1 MLEQLGPEAK
11 EIIVLAQDLAHSMGH
26 SAVRGEHLLL
36 ALFERMD
43 KGLARE
49 FADIGISYEQLF
61 SAVQADFP
69 TTEPILER
77 DAVELSF
84 EAQMVIV
91 RSAIEARRFDSEI
104 VLPKHIFIAFEW
116 YGIAE
121 RGNFYAWELLRKS
134 GPEHKIRILFSNIEF
149 RTPSAKDDSQ
159 IPKVRRIAD
168 PVPSE
173 NQVWILTSN
182 FPHRNIVLD
191 TAQVAATKHGHNK
204 INSIF
209 LLLGLAMRPN
219 TVACSIL
226 EAIGLGSAKLHS
238 VIKENYGIGPWK
250 DGFQMYYARSIEN
263 IYDCARE
270 ISIEHKS
277 LIIEDEHFLEAFVR
291 IGKHMDGCL
300 AWKTIQESGK
310 VERLISLLE
319 DPTQLE
325 NLSND
330 AEKRL
335 AIKEF
340 HTKAQSSKESIART
354 DFLSKS
360 TINLLSLA
368 KAEALSLNRETIEP
382 EHLFL
387 AMLAMPSLDV
397 IDIFKTLNIDI
408 AHARGTIESFSEKVK
423 NKKATNNEL
432 TFSQSTKSLLESAF
446 TEARQLGKALI
457 EPVHILLA
465 IARSAHDE
473 NTESVISKSLNILE
487 LETKLITEVIVKS
500 LITEVKPNKTPPR
513 KVLLDTTDY
522 ELPSNFS
529 ETSFRVVENAH
540 KEACRFGYPEIEPE
554 HLLLGLVKETS
565 NEVSNLFI
573 SRGVCV
579 KSIEQEYSKFK
590 DRGPGGSSKLRVS
603 NMVQEIFNLAS
614 KECSNEV
621 EPKDLLGYLI
631 LSMDLVTINILR
643 SLGLEDLLEGAAD
656 YAPPAALLSFLNIS
670 HMDDYFYSN
679 ALKILLRAQELSR
692 QFGHK
697 SVENGHLLLALLEW
711 HDDPV
716 VKAFCKY
723 GVKMDKLKTDLRGL
737 RGIGITFN
745 TKEIPLSQRSKDA
758 LRKATNLVDEHKS
771 DSLAPGHL
779 LLGILSDQCATT
791 KKLLS
796 KYDLPADLNDRL
808 VIALP
813 SKSEK

>member
-43 KGLARE
+43 SGLASE

-77 DAVELSF
+77 DAVELSY

-91 RSAIEARRFDSEI
+91 RSAIEAKRFDSEM
-104 VLPKHIFIAFEW
+104 VLLKHLFIAFEW

-134 GPEHKIRILFSNIEF
+134 GPEHKIRILFENIEF
-149 RTPSAKDDSQ
+149 RTPSTKDDTQ
-159 IPKVRRIAD
+159 LPKVQRETN
-168 PVPSE
+168 PTSSE

-191 TAQVAATKHGHNK
+191 AAQAAAQKHGHNK

-209 LLLGLAMRPN
+209 LLLGLAMQPN

-226 EAIGLGSAKLHS
+226 EAIGLGLAKLHC

-250 DGFQMYYARSIEN
+250 DGFQMHYARSIEK

-277 LIIEDEHFLEAFVR
+277 LTIDSEHFLEAIVR
-291 IGKHMDGCL
+291 IGKNMDGCL
-300 AWKTIQESGK
+300 AWKTIHETGK

-325 NLSND
+325 NHSSG
-330 AEKRL
+330 AEKQL
-335 AIKEF
+335 AIEEF
-340 HTKAQSSKESIART
+340 RTKAQSSKESIART
-354 DFLSKS
+354 DFLTKS

-368 KAEALSLNRETIEP
+368 KASAQSLNHKTIEP

-387 AMLAMPSLDV
+387 AMLTMPSLDV
-397 IDIFKTLNIDI
+397 IDIFKTLDIDI
-408 AHARGTIESFSEKVK
+408 DHARATIESFSEKVK
-423 NKKATNNEL
+423 SKKASNKDL
-432 TFSQSTKSLLESAF
+432 VFGQSTKSLLESAF
-446 TEARQLGKALI
+446 MEARQLGKAFI

-465 IARSAHDE
+465 IARSVHDE
-473 NTESVISKSLNILE
+473 NTESIISKTLNILE
-487 LETKLITEVIVKS
+487 LKTELITEVIVKS
-500 LITEVKPNKTPPR
+500 LITEIKPNKTQSR
-513 KVLLDTTDY
+513 KNLLDTSIY

-540 KEACRFGYPEIEPE
+540 KEACRFGFPEIEPE

-565 NEVSNLFI
+565 NEVSSLFI
-573 SRGVCV
+573 SRGVSV
-579 KSIEQEYSKFK
+579 KNIEQEYSKFK

-614 KECSNEV
+614 KECSDEV

-656 YAPPAALLSFLNIS
+656 YAPPAALLNFLNS
-670 HMDDYFYSN
+670 SRMDDYFYSN

-692 QFGHK
+692 QLGHK
-697 SVENGHLLLALLEW
+697 SIENTHLLIALLEW

-716 VKAFCKY
+716 VKTFCKY
-723 GVKMDKLKTDLRGL
+723 GVKLDKLKTDLREL

-758 LRKATNLVDEHKS
+758 MRKATNLVDEHKS
-771 DSLAPGHL
+771 DCLAPGHL
-779 LLGILSDQCATT
+779 LIGILSDQCATT

-796 KYDLPADLNDRL
+796 KYDLPADLNDQL